1 MSSCAGFPVAFITR
15 ISLKVYI
22 VVPYFPLKM
31 IKESLKGSS
40 ARIFLIDQQVVYN
53 FFDWF
58 SVVDDFPKPI
68 IIKDPQS
75 QIALKDG
82 TLNLTCTAATSS
94 DSQLKIDWK
103 KDHVVNLKYFLHTC
117 NVTQK
122 WKSLSRD
129 ILKWDHEVKW
139 FFWWILT
146 YTWFL

>member
-1 MSSCAGFPVAFITR
+1 
-15 ISLKVYI
+15 
-22 VVPYFPLKM
+22 M

-103 KDHVVNLKYFLHTC
+103 KDHVVN
-117 NVTQK
+117 
-122 WKSLSRD
+122 D
-129 ILKWDHEVKW
+129 
-139 FFWWILT
+139 
-146 YTWFL
+146 